1 MKQSDHLE
9 QQIPLYL
16 YGELEKV
23 KKEEFEVHLNSCQHC
38 REQLEETRALHN
50 TLSKKASFE
59 PSEPL
64 MSKLRSELRERLRE
78 ERKDEFKQS
87 WWERFSEKISERGGG
102 MQLAGALAFLIVG
115 ILIDRVVF
123 LPANTGTQLEGE
135 FTAELQ
141 DESSLPFMS
150 SVDLIQY
157 DPKSGNI
164 TVQYKSIQDVSLRGN
179 VQDPSIRKVLAHAI
193 RMEEH
198 PGLRLAAVKASG
210 AKSFSDEELEDALI
224 YAMKND
230 EIDGVRLKAAKV
242 LTNLPI
248 NEKIKRAF
256 IRVLIRDANSAI
268 RIEALNALSGIKG
281 EADVRPIFRNAS
293 QDDENEF
300 VRLQASKALER
311 LENPNIQNIKNRQRR

>member
-23 KKEEFEVHLNSCQHC
+23 KKEEFEVHLDSCEHC

-50 TLSKKASFE
+50 TLGKKASFE

-64 MSKLRSELRERLRE
+64 MSKLRSGLRERLRD
-78 ERKDEFKQS
+78 ERKAEFNES
-87 WWERFSEKISERGGG
+87 WWDRFIEKISERGAGI
-102 MQLAGALAFLIVG
+102 QLTGALAFLIVG
-115 ILIDRVVF
+115 ILIGRVAFV
-123 LPANTGTQLEGE
+123 PANTGTGE
-135 FTAELQ
+135 FAAGLQ
-141 DESSLPFMS
+141 EENSLPFMA

-164 TVQYKSIQDVSLRGN
+164 TVQYKSIKDVSLHGN
-179 VQDPSIRKVLAHAI
+179 VGDPAIRKLLVHAI
-193 RMEEH
+193 RTEEH
-198 PGLRLAAVKASG
+198 PGRRLTAVRASG

-224 YAMKND
+224 YAMQND
-230 EIDGVRLKAAKV
+230 EIDGVRLKAANV
-242 LTNLPI
+242 LTNLPM

-256 IRVLIRDANSAI
+256 IRTLLKDTNSAI
-268 RIEALNALSGIKG
+268 RIEALNALSGIED
-281 EADVRPIFRNAS
+281 EADVRPIFRGAS
-293 QDDENEF
+293 QDDDNEF

-311 LENPNIQNIKNRQRR
+311 LQNPNIKNTENR

>member
-23 KKEEFEVHLNSCQHC
+23 KKEEFEVHLDSCEHC
-38 REQLEETRALHN
+38 RKQLEETRALHN
-50 TLSKKASFE
+50 TLGKKASFE

-64 MSKLRSELRERLRE
+64 MSKLRSGLRERLRD
-78 ERKDEFKQS
+78 ERQAEFKQS
-87 WWERFSEKISERGGG
+87 WWERFSEIIAERSGGI
-102 MQLAGALAFLIVG
+102 QLAGALAFLIVG
-115 ILIDRVVF
+115 ILIGRVAF
-123 LPANTGTQLEGE
+123 LPAITGTQLERK
-135 FTAELQ
+135 FAAEVQ
-141 DESSLPFMS
+141 EESSLPFMT

-164 TVQYKSIQDVSLRGN
+164 TVRYKSIQDVSLRGN
-179 VQDPSIRKVLAHAI
+179 VEDPSIRKLLVHAI
-193 RMEEH
+193 RTEEH
-198 PGLRLAAVKASG
+198 PGRRLTAVRASG

-224 YAMKND
+224 YAMQND

-256 IRVLIRDANSAI
+256 IRALLKDTNSAI
-268 RIEALNALSGIKG
+268 RIEALNALSGIKD
-281 EADVRPIFRNAS
+281 EADIRPIFRDAS
-293 QDDENEF
+293 QDDDNEF

-311 LENPNIQNIKNRQRR
+311 LENPDIKNTENRQRR

>member
-23 KKEEFEVHLNSCQHC
+23 QKVEFEMHLGSCQHC
-38 REQLEETRALHN
+38 RDQLEEMRALHN
-50 TLSKKASFE
+50 TLGKNTSFE

-64 MSKLRSELRERLRE
+64 MSKLRSGLRERLRD
-78 ERKDEFKQS
+78 ERKAEFKQS
-87 WWERFSEKISERGGG
+87 WWEKFSERIFEQG
-102 MQLAGALAFLIVG
+102 MGIQLAGAFAFLIVG
-115 ILIDRVVF
+115 ILIGRIAF
-123 LPANTGTQLEGE
+123 FSAKTGTQLEGAFADAIQE
-135 FTAELQ
+135 
-141 DESSLPFMS
+141 ESSLPFMTN
-150 SVDLIQY
+150 VDLIQY

-179 VQDPSIRKVLAHAI
+179 VQDPSIRKLLVHAI
-193 RMEEH
+193 RTEEH
-198 PGLRLAAVKASG
+198 PGRRLAAVKASG

-224 YAMKND
+224 HAMQND

-242 LTNLPI
+242 LTNLPM

-256 IRVLIRDANSAI
+256 IHALIRDKNSAI
-268 RIEALNALSGIKG
+268 RIEALNALSGIKN
-281 EADVRPIFRNAS
+281 EADVRPIFRDAS
-293 QDDENEF
+293 RDDDNEF

-311 LENPNIQNIKNRQRR
+311 LENPNIKNAENR